1 MSSIWYCYDL
11 TVKCL
16 KLQQQQQQNPTHKQ
30 IENNKKFFIV

>member
-16 KLQQQQQQNPTHKQ
+16 KLQQQQQNPTHKQ